1 MAWIIFLAF
10 AAFLFWRG
18 RRARDKA
25 AERAAS
31 GQLRSPL
38 YIAANGLV
46 IVLLGLTLYIGSI
59 HRDHA
64 EIPSFLWIAVALI
77 IVALLLLRRA
87 LKWRYPYV

>member
-1 MAWIIFLAF
+1 MTWIVLLAF

-18 RRARDKA
+18 RRAREKA

-38 YIAANGLV
+38 YVAANGLV
-46 IVLLGLTLYIGSI
+46 LVLLGLVFFIGHI
-59 HRDHA
+59 HRDHG
-64 EIPSFLWIAVALI
+64 EIPLYLWIAVALI
-77 IVALLLLRRA
+77 VVALLLLRRA